1 MGFLETLTIKVIP
14 FITALTSGFFISTDK
29 LTIDQ
34 PALHRVRFNLSVNS
48 ISKINSISKG
58 TLENTVLL
66 LDGHWSG

>member
-14 FITALTSGFFISTDK
+14 FITALTSGFLISTDK
-29 LTIDQ
+29 LTDQ
-34 PALHRVRFNLSVNS
+34 PALHKVRFNLSVNS

-58 TLENTVLL
+58 TLENTVIL